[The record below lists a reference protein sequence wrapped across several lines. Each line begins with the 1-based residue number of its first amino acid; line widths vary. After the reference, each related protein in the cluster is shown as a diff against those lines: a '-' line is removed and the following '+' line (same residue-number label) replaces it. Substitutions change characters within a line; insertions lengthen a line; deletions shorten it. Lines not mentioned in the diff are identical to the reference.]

1 MGKIIDIMISMTQ
14 IMSPLIECHLI
25 IGITILLFILNNINI
40 KNNKLKLFR
49 RILFII
55 LYCFTVLFTP
65 LIFIAVL
72 GFLLTSN
79 FFDIISEILFYF
91 YFINCIILFLN
102 PIFKLTNILW
112 LKSEKFEKI
121 IRLCLISFY
130 SLLIII
136 NIIFINTLIMEYKN
150 F

>member
-1 MGKIIDIMISMTQ
+1 
-14 IMSPLIECHLI
+14 MSPSIECHLI
-25 IGITILLFILNNINI
+25 IGTTILLFILNNINI

-55 LYCFTVLFTP
+55 LYSFTILFTP
-65 LIFIAVL
+65 LIFVAIL
-72 GFLLTSN
+72 WFLLTSD

-121 IRLCLISFY
+121 IKLCLISFY
-130 SLLIII
+130 SLLFII

>member
-25 IGITILLFILNNINI
+25 IGTTILLFILNNINI
-40 KNNKLKLFR
+40 KNNNLKIFH
-49 RILFII
+49 RILFIT

-65 LIFIAVL
+65 LIFIAVS

-79 FFDIISEILFYF
+79 FSESISKILFYF

-102 PIFKLTNILW
+102 PIFKLVNVFW
-112 LKSEKFEKI
+112 LKSKKFEKI
-121 IRLCLISFY
+121 IKLCLVSFY
-130 SLLIII
+130 GFLIINKGI
-136 NIIFINTLIMEYKN
+136 EWYELNY
-150 F
+150 

>member
-14 IMSPLIECHLI
+14 IMSPLIECYLI
-25 IGITILLFILNNINI
+25 IGTTILLFILNNINI
-40 KNNKLKLFR
+40 KNNNLKIFR

-55 LYCFTVLFTP
+55 LYCFTILFTS
-65 LIFIAVL
+65 LIFVAVL